1 MLVYLVDLCLYC
13 CVRGMGLWCA
23 QSAQVVHKQ
32 KPALYTLQAFGDLST
47 TAFQAESNTSCNL
60 IVSKDYGTWFSS
72 WRKVFSS
79 SGKRSN
85 LDLSQHL
92 SLHCKRVGLPS
103 GKSKVSF
110 SSSPSN
116 LVHLW
121 ESEDPKRIWPMQ
133 SILWPSAGES
143 CHADARIVNYSE
155 GLLQTM

>member
-1 MLVYLVDLCLYC
+1 MLVYLVDLCLYCYC

-110 SSSPSN
+110 SNLPFKPCSSVGIRGSKAD
-116 LVHLW
+116 LTHAVHTLTVCW
-121 ESEDPKRIWPMQ
+121 GVLP
-133 SILWPSAGES
+133 
-143 CHADARIVNYSE
+143 C
-155 GLLQTM
+155 